1 MIINSIITMDDP
13 ITVFQRISFYM
24 LTVLIGLFIHGLI
37 ILPLIYVLLTR
48 KNIFKFAKNM
58 LEAMLIAIATSSS
71 NATLP
76 FTFKCMEEKNKIPKL
91 ISRFVL
97 PVGATINMDGTAL
110 YEAIAAIFIAQLNGM
125 DLKLTDYIV
134 TR

>member
-1 MIINSIITMDDP
+1 
-13 ITVFQRISFYM
+13 M

-37 ILPLIYVLLTR
+37 ILPLIYVIFTR

-110 YEAIAAIFIAQLNGM
+110 YEAIAAIFIAQLNGI